1 MRMPRDRRART
12 DAVVRWLRSAGITPT
27 WTEGNYQRVRTQ
39 VGDVWWEGSK
49 RRWDEFQ
56 ARVRE
61 QGIVLRASETVRDM
75 EQLTVGVRGDVFLD
89 LMAAAQERE
98 ERRRAAQD

>member
-12 DAVVRWLRSAGITPT
+12 QAVDRWLRQHGITPT
-27 WTEGNYQRVRTQ
+27 WMEGNFQRVGTLM
-39 VGDVWWEGSK
+39 GWVWWEGSK

-56 ARVRE
+56 SRVRE
-61 QGIVLRASETVRDM
+61 QGIVLRASERVTDM
-75 EQLTVGVRGDVFLD
+75 DRLVVGVRGDVFVD
-89 LMAAAQERE
+89 LLLAAQERE